1 MLGVSTWV
9 GYDLDGRSDISWL
22 DSFYLRLLEKKI
34 ALEYYINLLNTLK
47 LKEVEYILKKLKT
60 ELSFTKKEVDSFSDM
75 KNNTKN
81 FSNAINLFTERKNKL
96 VSSHS
101 LSNKLHK
108 IAKKCPEIK
117 IVFL

>member
-34 ALEYYINLLNTLK
+34 ALSYYVNLLDTLK
-47 LKEVEYILKKLKT
+47 LKEVEDILKKLKI
-60 ELSFTKKEVDSFSDM
+60 ELSFTKKEVESFREIKHNS
-75 KNNTKN
+75 KE
-81 FSNAINLFTERKNKL
+81 FSKAINLFTERKNKII
-96 VSSHS
+96 SSHS

-108 IAKKCPEIK
+108 ISKKMLYK
-117 IVFL
+117 TY